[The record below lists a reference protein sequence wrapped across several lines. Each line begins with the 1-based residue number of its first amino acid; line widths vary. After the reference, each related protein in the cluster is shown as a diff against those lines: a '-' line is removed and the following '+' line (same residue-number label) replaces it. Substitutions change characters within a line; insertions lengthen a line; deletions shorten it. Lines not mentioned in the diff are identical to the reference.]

1 VGHGGPLSDV
11 SLPPALRAYAG
22 RGPDWAAW
30 LDRLPG
36 VVRDLLA
43 EWELAPDGAA
53 THGHASVVLPVRT
66 SAGAAVVLKVGFPD
80 PGSEHEALAL
90 QRWHGEAA
98 VRLLRADPH
107 RRALLL
113 ERLGGED
120 LGDHWDVQAC
130 EVVGGL
136 YGRLHVPAPPQLR
149 TLSSYADHVAERLAA
164 LPHGTPL
171 PPRFVDRARALA
183 RSFAADD
190 ATDGTLVHTDLHYG
204 NVLRGGDGSWLA
216 IDPQPLSGDPHY
228 EVAPLLWNRFDEL
241 AGRVR
246 EGVRD
251 RFFAAVDAG
260 GLEEERARDWVVV
273 RMLDLAR
280 QRLADPPGTVRATA
294 TADLL
299 TMSVTIAKAV
309 EA

>member
-1 VGHGGPLSDV
+1 MI
-11 SLPPALRAYAG
+11 PPGLQSYAG

-36 VVRDLLA
+36 VVRDVVE
-43 EWELAPDGAA
+43 EWELVPDGEA
-53 THGHASVVLPVRT
+53 THGHASLVQPVRT
-66 SAGAAVVLKVGFPD
+66 GAGVAAVLKIGFPD
-80 PGSEHEALAL
+80 PDSEHEALAL
-90 QRWHGEAA
+90 QRWHGNGA

-113 ERLGGED
+113 ERLGDED
-120 LGDHWDVQAC
+120 LGEHWDVQAC
-130 EVVGGL
+130 EVVGDL
-136 YGRLHVPAPPQLR
+136 YRRLHVPAPPQLR
-149 TLSSYADHVAERLAA
+149 TLSSYAGHVGDRLGA
-164 LPHGTPL
+164 LPPGAPL
-171 PPRFVDRARALA
+171 PPRFVDQARSLA
-183 RSFAADD
+183 RSFATDE
-190 ATDGTLVHTDLHYG
+190 ATDGTLLHTDLHYA
-204 NVLRGGDGSWLA
+204 NVLADADADAHADADGWRA
-216 IDPQPLSGDPHY
+216 IDPKPLSGDPHY

-251 RFFAAVDAG
+251 RFFAVVDAA

-280 QRLADPPGTVRATA
+280 QRLEDPPGTVRRTP

-309 EA
+309 QG